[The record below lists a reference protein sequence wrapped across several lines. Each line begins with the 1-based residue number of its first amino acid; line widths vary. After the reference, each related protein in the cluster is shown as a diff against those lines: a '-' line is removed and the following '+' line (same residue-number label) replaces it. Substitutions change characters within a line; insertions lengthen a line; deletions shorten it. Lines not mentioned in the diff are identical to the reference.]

1 MSTLASRYDAVVVG
15 AGPNG
20 LAAAITL
27 ARRGLSVVVIEAKD
41 TVGGGMSSA
50 ELTLPGFVHD
60 VCSAVHP
67 LAVAGPFF
75 RSIPLAEHG
84 LEFIQPPAP
93 LAHPLE
99 DGRVAMMERSL
110 NATVDGLGED
120 GPAYKKLLGP
130 LVENAEA
137 MLDELLRPPR
147 VPRLP
152 GLMARFAMRGVPS
165 ARGIAERWFK
175 EPLARALLA
184 GNAAHSILP
193 LEKPITSAVAP
204 PHVGRIASE
213 RLPTNFAEKLARHRY
228 GPAVF
233 KVDWALSTPIP
244 WKNPA
249 CARAGTVHV
258 GGTLEEIAASERA
271 AWTNVPS
278 ERPFV
283 LVAQQS
289 LFDDARAPAGKH
301 TGWGYCHVPHG
312 STIDMTDRIE
322 AQIERFA
329 PGFRDTILARHTMS
343 PRDVEAH
350 NANNV
355 GGDITG
361 GVLDVRAL
369 LRGANPLRSPYAT
382 PNPSIYLCSA
392 STPPGA
398 DVHGMCGYHAASVA
412 LSRTFK

>member
-110 NATVDGLGED
+110 DATVDGLGAD

-193 LEKPITSAVAP
+193 LEKPITSAVALVLMLAGHHAGWPVPRGGSRAIAAAMQSYFRSLGGTIVTSQPVRSFDELPATRAVLFDIAP
-204 PHVGRIASE
+204 PHVARIAGD
-213 RLPTNFAEKLARHRY
+213 RLPTHFAEKLARHRY

-233 KVDWALSTPIP
+233 KVDWALSSPIP
-244 WKNPA
+244 
-249 CARAGTVHV
+249 
-258 GGTLEEIAASERA
+258 
-271 AWTNVPS
+271 
-278 ERPFV
+278 
-283 LVAQQS
+283 
-289 LFDDARAPAGKH
+289 
-301 TGWGYCHVPHG
+301 
-312 STIDMTDRIE
+312 
-322 AQIERFA
+322 
-329 PGFRDTILARHTMS
+329 
-343 PRDVEAH
+343 
-350 NANNV
+350 
-355 GGDITG
+355 
-361 GVLDVRAL
+361 
-369 LRGANPLRSPYAT
+369 
-382 PNPSIYLCSA
+382 
-392 STPPGA
+392 
-398 DVHGMCGYHAASVA
+398 
-412 LSRTFK
+412 